1 MTYCTVF
8 EDGGKGTGR
17 WVLGIGSPEAKAFKD
32 LGKELSA
39 SVKTSGK
46 ALLIP
51 LVTTRATAGKGK
63 AASNFSFDINE
74 NAPRFAGE
82 GNEDK
87 LKFIKRL
94 SIVSQVG
101 QSSATAMQ
109 VEVGDGDSLQED

>member
-1 MTYCTVF
+1 VTHCTVY
-8 EDGGKGTGR
+8 EEGGRGTER
-17 WVLGIGSPEAKAFKD
+17 WVLSIGSPEAEAFKEQ
-32 LGKELSA
+32 GKELSP
-39 SVKTSGK
+39 SVKTGATTFK
-46 ALLIP
+46 VPLLANRIG
-51 LVTTRATAGKGK
+51 ATNGK